1 MVILQNVFF
10 NRLIENQT
18 NFVKLIEDFILNV
31 LDSVIKSILNYNI
44 KYRQFLV
51 KQPVKN
57 DISEELS
64 QLQIQEDDDT
74 IFIFDFITI
83 SPIID

>member
-51 KQPVKN
+51 K
-57 DISEELS
+57 
-64 QLQIQEDDDT
+64 
-74 IFIFDFITI
+74 
-83 SPIID
+83 